1 MWLLLS
7 LTYSHLVFFIFK
19 SWNWRKITA
28 EIEKLQLIDN
38 QSKILLLNINFF
50 YVNILNSRNIF
61 ILQKKKRKKFNS
73 FPKIIHD
80 MIYTLKL

>member
-38 QSKILLLNINFF
+38 QSKMLSLNINFF

-61 ILQKKKRKKFNS
+61 ILQKKKKERNS
-73 FPKIIHD
+73 IHF
-80 MIYTLKL
+80 LKLFMIWFTH

>member
-61 ILQKKKRKKFNS
+61 ILQKKKKKEIQFIS
-73 FPKIIHD
+73 
-80 MIYTLKL
+80 